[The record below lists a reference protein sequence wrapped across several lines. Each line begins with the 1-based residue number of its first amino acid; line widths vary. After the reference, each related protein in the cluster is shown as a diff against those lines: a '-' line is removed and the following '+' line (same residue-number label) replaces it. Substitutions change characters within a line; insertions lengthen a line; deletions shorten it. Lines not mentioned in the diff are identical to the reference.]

1 MSRIIIE
8 GGIPL
13 KGRVRIQGSKNASL
27 PIMAA
32 CLLTQEAVEL
42 EGVPDLEDVRTMS
55 HLLKHLGV
63 KLQHIR
69 QKERIKISKWSLQNY
84 TAPHDYVHR
93 MRASFLVT
101 GPLLARFGRVKISL
115 PGGCAIGNRPI
126 DLHLK
131 GLTALGA
138 EFSMENGYI
147 EAEAKKLQG
156 TKIYLDYPSVG
167 ATENIMMAATL
178 AEGTTVLENAAAEP
192 EIVDLANFLNALGAR
207 VSGAGTSLIR
217 IEGVSSLHGTHHTI
231 IPDRIEAGTFMIAA
245 AISKGEIILENVLV
259 EHLKS
264 VIAKLQ
270 EAGVYVEEI
279 FDGVL
284 HVAMEDKPRPLDIKT
299 LPYPG
304 FPTDLQPQFMALLTL
319 ANGTSV
325 ITETVFE
332 NRFMHVEELCRMGA
346 QIRID
351 GRNAIIKGVE
361 SLRGAPVYATDLRAG
376 AALVL
381 AATAA
386 QGVTE
391 IRVAHHIDR
400 GYANFDQRLL
410 KLGARLRRT
419 ERKVQVRT

>member
-1 MSRIIIE
+1 
-8 GGIPL
+8 
-13 KGRVRIQGSKNASL
+13 
-27 PIMAA
+27 
-32 CLLTQEAVEL
+32 
-42 EGVPDLEDVRTMS
+42 
-55 HLLKHLGV
+55 
-63 KLQHIR
+63 
-69 QKERIKISKWSLQNY
+69 
-84 TAPHDYVHR
+84 
-93 MRASFLVT
+93 
-101 GPLLARFGRVKISL
+101 
-115 PGGCAIGNRPI
+115 
-126 DLHLK
+126 
-131 GLTALGA
+131 
-138 EFSMENGYI
+138 
-147 EAEAKKLQG
+147 
-156 TKIYLDYPSVG
+156 
-167 ATENIMMAATL
+167 
-178 AEGTTVLENAAAEP
+178 
-192 EIVDLANFLNALGAR
+192 
-207 VSGAGTSLIR
+207 
-217 IEGVSSLHGTHHTI
+217 
-231 IPDRIEAGTFMIAA
+231 
-245 AISKGEIILENVLV
+245 
-259 EHLKS
+259 
-264 VIAKLQ
+264 
-270 EAGVYVEEI
+270 
-279 FDGVL
+279 
-284 HVAMEDKPRPLDIKT
+284 VAMEDKPRPLDIKT